1 MDIFENP
8 INAFL
13 LGGVLLIVL
22 FVFQLFLC
30 KKARK
35 TSVKL
40 IPLYGLLLM
49 VGAVLLTCLGVF
61 GTGDGVIG
69 NINMLVAG
77 ILAIP
82 AVFYSVGVVA
92 AWIVYYCQFQLKRR
106 R

>member
-1 MDIFENP
+1 MNIFENP

-13 LGGVLLIVL
+13 LGGVLLVVL

-30 KKARK
+30 KKARR

-49 VGAVLLTCLGVF
+49 VGVVLLTCLGVF
-61 GTGDGVIG
+61 GTGNGFIG
-69 NINMLVAG
+69 NINILVAE

-82 AVFYSVGVVA
+82 AVFYLVGIVA
-92 AWIVYYCQFQLKRR
+92 AWIVYYCQLKRR
-106 R
+106 K